1 MSVPTISRSRATALF
16 ALWWV
21 IWAAISTAIVMQAGW
36 TWREAMLDSALLSII
51 LGISCYATNTSL
63 LYFQPTVR
71 VALLTA
77 LVTLVFAYGLIRLHA
92 EALAPLLD
100 ANYLRFYGQTVA
112 LRVTIAWLLMMMTAI
127 PTLLWSL
134 MVDQKE
140 MSAYQKEVAQ
150 LAREAELTTLRQ
162 QLQPHFIFNSL
173 NSINALIGTQPE
185 KARTMVQQ
193 LSDFLRGSLR
203 KEEKQLVTLREELHY
218 LQLYLDIE
226 KVRFGHRLVTSLEYD
241 PACLELKMPSLL
253 LQPIVENAIKFGLY
267 DMTDEILISLRA
279 QKKDNELELIVKN
292 PFDPDTAEARK
303 GTGFGLS
310 SISRRLYLLYA
321 RNDLMQTTEDG
332 NLFIATVRLPQAV

>member
-1 MSVPTISRSRATALF
+1 MSQPAISRSRAIALF
-16 ALWWV
+16 VVWWM
-21 IWAAISTAIVMQAGW
+21 IWVAISALMIVHAGW
-36 TWREAMLDSALLSII
+36 SWREALVDSVLLSFI

-63 LYFQPTVR
+63 HYFQPTPR

-77 LVTLVFAYGLIRLHA
+77 TITAVFAYVLIRLHGH
-92 EALAPLLD
+92 ALSPLLD
-100 ANYLRFYGQTVA
+100 ASYLEFYERTVW
-112 LRVTIAWLLMMMTAI
+112 LRVLIAWLLMMMTAI
-127 PTLLWSL
+127 PTLLWAL
-134 MVDQKE
+134 VMDQKE
-140 MSAYQKEVAQ
+140 TSAHQKEVEK
-150 LAREAELTTLRQ
+150 LAREAELTNLRQ

-241 PACLELKMPSLL
+241 PACLELRMPALL

-267 DMTDEILISLRA
+267 DMTDEILISLQAR
-279 QKKDNELELIVKN
+279 KKENDLEIMVKN

-321 RNDLMQTTEDG
+321 RNDLLQTTEDG
-332 NLFIATVRLPQAV
+332 NAFIASVRLPQPV